1 MTFKKKDLIE
11 ILNNVLSEENL
22 IISNKHTER
31 ILDKFLIHLEDAIIK
46 NPNGV
51 RLGQSGVFKII
62 LRKERAGMNLRTQE
76 PLTIPAR
83 HAVIFKPSI
92 ALKKR
97 LKK

>member
-11 ILNNVLSEENL
+11 MLNNVLSEENL
-22 IISNKHTER
+22 TLSKNNAKI
-31 ILDKFLIHLEDAIIK
+31 ILDKFLANFEDAIIK

-62 LRKERAGMNLRTQE
+62 LRKERAGMNPRTQE